1 MQKLVSC
8 ALASLLL
15 LAGCAFP
22 GVYKINVQQGNIVK
36 KVDLAKLKSGM
47 TPKEV
52 HYVLG
57 QPLAKDS
64 FDPSRDYYI
73 YTFQKHGGKTREQK
87 IVIYYKDGHY
97 DRYSAQLL
105 AKTPAY

>member
-1 MQKLVSC
+1 MQKLVPC
-8 ALASLLL
+8 AFACLLL
-15 LAGCAFP
+15 LAGCGFP

-36 KVDLAKLKSGM
+36 KDDLAKLKTGM

-57 QPLAKDS
+57 MPLASDT

-73 YTFQKHGGKTREQK
+73 YTFQKHGGKIQEQR
-87 IVIYYKDGHY
+87 VVVFYKDGHY
-97 DRYSAQLL
+97 THYKAKLL
-105 AKTPAY
+105 PKTPAY